1 MDTSA
6 CIEQVFHAPDVYL
19 VQVPFENISTSATN
33 CYVIMD
39 QGEALVVDTGAPSDE
54 GAKVLS
60 DALDELGVDRGR
72 AKWFLT
78 HFHLDHAGLI
88 DRVVPEGA
96 PLFVGGVELGEARV
110 TRTGVFLDALT
121 RTYRQQGV
129 ALSDATTAARLG
141 VEQPL
146 FDPQRLRTAFVRGG
160 DTVTVGRYELQVVET
175 PGHTPG
181 HLSLFEPQ
189 SRILFGGD
197 HALFVISPS
206 IALFPREGDGLQA
219 YLDSIKRVQDLHI
232 SQLFHSHGPIRPDF
246 EQRLDWLAQ
255 HHLKRLDEVRGIV
268 ARNPR
273 LSGYQI
279 IRAIR
284 WNVPFD
290 DWEDIPIMQRYIMLT
305 QGIVYLKHLVDTG
318 GIVAKDCGDGILL
331 YESVR

>member
-1 MDTSA
+1 M
-6 CIEQVFHAPDVYL
+6 
-19 VQVPFENISTSATN
+19 
-33 CYVIMD
+33 
-39 QGEALVVDTGAPSDE
+39 
-54 GAKVLS
+54 
-60 DALDELGVDRGR
+60 
-72 AKWFLT
+72 
-78 HFHLDHAGLI
+78 
-88 DRVVPEGA
+88 
-96 PLFVGGVELGEARV
+96 
-110 TRTGVFLDALT
+110 
-121 RTYRQQGV
+121 
-129 ALSDATTAARLG
+129 G

-206 IALFPREGDGLQA
+206 IALFPRDGDGLRA
-219 YLDSIKRVQDLHI
+219 YLDSIKRVQNLHI

-255 HHLKRLDEVRGIV
+255 HHLKRLDEVCGIV

-305 QGIVYLKHLVDTG
+305 QGIVYLKHLVADG
-318 GIVAKDCGDGILL
+318 SIKAKTYGDGIQL

>member
-96 PLFVGGVELGEARV
+96 
-110 TRTGVFLDALT
+110 

-141 VEQPL
+141 IEQPL

-160 DTVTVGRYELQVVET
+160 DTVTVGRYEFQVVET

-219 YLDSIKRVQDLHI
+219 YLDSIRRVQDLHI

-305 QGIVYLKHLVDTG
+305 QGIVYLKHLVADG
-318 GIVAKDCGDGILL
+318 SIKAKTYGDGIQL
-331 YESVR
+331 YESAK

>member
-1 MDTSA
+1 MLIK
-6 CIEQVFHAPDVYL
+6 CLPVGHL
-19 VQVPFENISTSATN
+19 MTN
-33 CYVIMD
+33 CYIVTDETTLECAVID
-39 QGEALVVDTGAPSDE
+39 PGDESNTILYYLEDNHLTCRAILLTHGHYDHTGAVYAVHEETGAP
-54 GAKVLS
+54 VYMN
-60 DALDELGVDRGR
+60 ALD
-72 AKWFLT
+72 
-78 HFHLDHAGLI
+78 AGTAVAF
-88 DRVVPEGA
+88 DSYTFTPPEGTI
-96 PLFVGGVELGEARV
+96 FYKEGDEVKVGNLTFRV
-110 TRTGVFLDALT
+110 M
-121 RTYRQQGV
+121 
-129 ALSDATTAARLG
+129 
-141 VEQPL
+141 
-146 FDPQRLRTAFVRGG
+146 
-160 DTVTVGRYELQVVET
+160 ET

-189 SRILFGGD
+189 SRLLFGGD

-305 QGIVYLKHLVDTG
+305 QGIVYLKHLVADG
-318 GIVAKDCGDGILL
+318 SIAAKTYGDGIQL
-331 YESVR
+331 YESAK

>member
-1 MDTSA
+1 MFGIDGHKSTRRA
-6 CIEQVFHAPDVYL
+6 HRGGHARRTARCIDLGRHGHNKIA
-19 VQVPFENISTSATN
+19 AH
-33 CYVIMD
+33 D
-39 QGEALVVDTGAPSDE
+39 QAFFIRKRKHLASGERLIARTQTGGAHQSVHHNVGLFDARE
-54 GAKVLS
+54 RSNRLGAKADLH
-60 DALDELGVDRGR
+60 AAMR
-72 AKWFLT
+72 A
-78 HFHLDHAGLI
+78 
-88 DRVVPEGA
+88 R
-96 PLFVGGVELGEARV
+96 EARV

-160 DTVTVGRYELQVVET
+160 DTVTVGRYELQVVDT

-181 HLSLFEPQ
+181 HPSLFEPQ

-255 HHLKRLDEVRGIV
+255 HHLKRLDEVCGIV

-305 QGIVYLKHLVDTG
+305 QGIVYLKHLVADGSIKVKTY
-318 GIVAKDCGDGILL
+318 GDGIQL

>member
-1 MDTSA
+1 MGDSA
-6 CIEQVFHAPDVYL
+6 RIQQVFHAPDVYL
-19 VQVPFENISTSATN
+19 VRVPFENISTSATN
-33 CYVIMD
+33 CYVIKD
-39 QGEALVVDTGAPSDE
+39 AGEALVVDTGAPTEE
-54 GAKVLS
+54 GAQVLS
-60 DALDELGVDRGR
+60 AALDELEVDRLH

-96 PLFVGGVELGEARV
+96 PLYVGASELGEARV

-121 RTYRQQGV
+121 RTYREQGV
-129 ALSDATTAARLG
+129 AASEATTAARLG

-146 FDPQRLRTAFVRGG
+146 FDPQRLRTSFVRGG
-160 DTVTVGRYELQVVET
+160 DTISVGRYALQVIDT

-206 IALFPREGDGLQA
+206 IALFPRGGDGLKA
-219 YLDSIKRVQDLHI
+219 YLDSIRRVQDLHI

-246 EQRLDWLAQ
+246 SERLEWLAQ
-255 HHLKRLDEVRGIV
+255 HHVARLDEVRGIV
-268 ARNPR
+268 SRSPR
-273 LSGYQI
+273 MTGYQI
-279 IRAIR
+279 IRAIK

-290 DWEDIPIMQRYIMLT
+290 DWEEISFLQRWCIVT
-305 QGIVYLKHLVDTG
+305 QGIVYLNHLVAAG
-318 GIVAKDCGDGILL
+318 SISASRCGDGVLL
-331 YESVR
+331 YEVAK